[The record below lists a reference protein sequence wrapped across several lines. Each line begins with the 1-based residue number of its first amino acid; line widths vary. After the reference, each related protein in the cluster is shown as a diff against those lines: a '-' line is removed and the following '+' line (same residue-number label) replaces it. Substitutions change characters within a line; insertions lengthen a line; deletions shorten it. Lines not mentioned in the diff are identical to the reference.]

1 MKTFVAV
8 NNHTS
13 SVHEDNSAPCMSGWF
28 LLADSALTNTGK
40 PFYVPFN
47 HGKVTA
53 KACFV
58 VKINRLGKNIA
69 TKFAYKYY
77 DEMAPALLFSL
88 PEYEK
93 LLLHQGL
100 PADPARSFDRA
111 LFVGDFQPFQKSAE
125 VSLMKNNAII
135 DSLSLED
142 ISKETDNFLHTVSE
156 MNTMK
161 IGDLII
167 PVLSDAVEVVE
178 DDYVQIKVDGEDKF
192 AVKIK

>member
-13 SVHEDNSAPCMSGWF
+13 SVHEDNSAPFVSGWF

-93 LLLHQGL
+93 LLLQQGL

-111 LFVGDFQPFQKSAE
+111 LFVGDFQPFHKAAE
-125 VSLMKNNAII
+125 ISLVKNNSNI

-142 ISKETDNFLHTVSE
+142 ISKETDNFLYTVSE